1 MKYINNIKT
10 PNDLKSVPKEKLGN
24 VCDELRLHITETIN
38 EIGGHL
44 APTLGAVEITT
55 AIHYVFV
62 IYNLNSSHTFP
73 SFSLGTLFRSFGVF
87 ILFIYFIYFLLKQI
101 LCIKVS
107 FNNSGWHVI
116 PTCIPCFTPITSFL

>member
-10 PNDLKSVPKEKLGN
+10 PNDLKNVPKEKLGN

-55 AIHYVFV
+55 AIHYVFDTPKDKIV
-62 IYNLNSSHTFP
+62 WDTGHQAYAHKILTGRYDDFSTIRKYQGLSGFLKRSESEYDVWCWACIYFYFSSTWNSS
-73 SFSLGTLFRSFGVF
+73 
-87 ILFIYFIYFLLKQI
+87 K
-101 LCIKVS
+101 
-107 FNNSGWHVI
+107 
-116 PTCIPCFTPITSFL
+116 